1 MKKEYIIT
9 INFITQLKQIK
20 NMAKDLT
27 NTYKID
33 EAKGLVKYTIK
44 AHGVYYTGK
53 SKVNVEAGDVF
64 DLEKGKRIAKLRA
77 VLKMKRGLINESID
91 MQNKINDFIAFAPV
105 LEEKI
110 KVLQRSQGQVEAKL
124 QEVLDSVAASST
136 GTITDN
142 VHTDKVKKTRATRTK
157 KA

>member
-1 MKKEYIIT
+1 
-9 INFITQLKQIK
+9 
-20 NMAKDLT
+20 MAKDLT

-77 VLKMKRGLINESID
+77 VLKMKRGLIAETED
-91 MQNKINDFIAFAPV
+91 MQNKVNDFIAFAPM
-105 LEEKI
+105 LEEKLN
-110 KVLQRSQGQVEAKL
+110 VLRKSQSQVEAKL
-124 QEVLDSVAASST
+124 QEVLDSIAASAPAPEAT
-136 GTITDN
+136 KPVG
-142 VHTDKVKKTRATRTK
+142 KVKKSRTK